1 MAVALFTL
9 QPTQLLPKNV
19 EGHFRPAGVDVVMS
33 TDIFILVLQTARVS
47 YLIRSIAVHSY
58 SSLNF
63 FGRMKRFFL
72 PRTSGNLS
80 TSLEALA
87 PNAATAG
94 LSTKV
99 RKKSSGSLLG
109 LLRYTSHVK
118 KRRDAAATHIQRAWR
133 KKKGFSTDML
143 SLSSSNRSTL
153 WSVGKISLKRA
164 MRSHEKKKKHRFE
177 SQVGFAMGELTGQR
191 VASGIIIPFL
201 FTVLL
206 TYREPD
212 ITNAATMG
220 MLHTQTQ
227 DDFFGDHAV
236 AAARSSSVP
245 TLSRYTYIN
254 GTVANYLLPDGESL
268 KNLREREKMSMTV
281 KDHLNR
287 TTSGIFNERHGRRDN
302 ALVKL
307 VVTFLILLIWPCGM
321 EAFARPVMILVVN
334 PIERIIRLLEMI
346 MLDPLGYQTS
356 RQYKTFVE
364 EEDKFLRNTTWKTDV
379 LEGMET

>member
-164 MRSHEKKKKHRFE
+164 MRSHEKKKKNT
-177 SQVGFAMGELTGQR
+177 S
-191 VASGIIIPFL
+191 
-201 FTVLL
+201 
-206 TYREPD
+206 
-212 ITNAATMG
+212 
-220 MLHTQTQ
+220 
-227 DDFFGDHAV
+227 
-236 AAARSSSVP
+236 
-245 TLSRYTYIN
+245 LSRRL
-254 GTVANYLLPDGESL
+254 ASQWA
-268 KNLREREKMSMTV
+268 S
-281 KDHLNR
+281 
-287 TTSGIFNERHGRRDN
+287 SQ
-302 ALVKL
+302 
-307 VVTFLILLIWPCGM
+307 
-321 EAFARPVMILVVN
+321 ARGSP
-334 PIERIIRLLEMI
+334 PE
-346 MLDPLGYQTS
+346 
-356 RQYKTFVE
+356 
-364 EEDKFLRNTTWKTDV
+364 
-379 LEGMET
+379 